1 MSGSLRIQYLFEKY
15 LKKQCSP
22 AEIRELTALL
32 QDDGSKEILSPQMRA
47 LWEEIKEDQKKY
59 DVDWPALYEKITGK
73 SERPNSPKHP
83 FYKPFIFRMAAAVAF
98 FAILSGGWYFLDHKT
113 DPGQDAGSPPAQ
125 AEKPDIHPG
134 GNKAILTLANGVK
147 INLDE
152 ATGGVL
158 ASQGN
163 TKIIKSGSGKLA
175 YQADTT
181 VSAKVEYNVLTTP
194 IGGQY
199 QLRLQD
205 GTKVWLNAAS
215 SIRFPATFTGKERQV
230 ELSGEAYFDIAP
242 DAKHPFV
249 VKVNNMQVKVLG
261 TKFNINAYPEENIIK
276 TTLEEGRIKVENK
289 NKEIMV
295 TPGQQVRLNKDGKM
309 NLMPHADLEEAFAWK
324 NGLFVFHEDA
334 LSDVMRKLSR
344 WYDVQVEYT
353 NNQLSENHFT
363 GAIRRQVNL
372 SEVLKMLEL
381 TGGAHFKIEGRK
393 IIVM

>member
-1 MSGSLRIQYLFEKY
+1 MAGSSRIQYLFEKY
-15 LKKQCSP
+15 LKKQCTP
-22 AEIRELTALL
+22 EEIKELITLL
-32 QDDGSKEILSPQMRA
+32 QDDKAVEMLSPRMHV
-47 LWEEIKEDQKKY
+47 LWEEIKEDQKNY

-73 SERPNSPKHP
+73 NEQPKSPKHP

-98 FAILSGGWYFLDHKT
+98 FAILSGGWYFWDYKT
-113 DPGQDAGSPPAQ
+113 GPGQDAGSPPAQ

-175 YQADTT
+175 YRADTT
-181 VSAKVEYNVLTTP
+181 VSPKVEYNVLTTP
-194 IGGQY
+194 IGGQF
-199 QLRLQD
+199 QIRLQD

-242 DAKHPFV
+242 DAKRPFV

-261 TKFNINAYPEENIIK
+261 TKFNINAYPEENTIK
-276 TTLEEGRIKVENK
+276 TTLEEGSIKVESK
-289 NKEIMV
+289 NKEITV
-295 TPGQQVRLNKDGKM
+295 TPGQQVRLTENGTMK
-309 NLMPHADLEEAFAWK
+309 LMTHADLEEAFAWK
-324 NGLFVFHEDA
+324 NGLFVFHEA
-334 LSDVMRKLSR
+334 TLSEVMKKISR
-344 WYDVQVEYT
+344 WYGVQVEYA
-353 NNQLSENHFT
+353 NNQVSENHFT

-381 TGGAHFKIEGRK
+381 TGGARFRIEGRK
-393 IIVM
+393 IIIM